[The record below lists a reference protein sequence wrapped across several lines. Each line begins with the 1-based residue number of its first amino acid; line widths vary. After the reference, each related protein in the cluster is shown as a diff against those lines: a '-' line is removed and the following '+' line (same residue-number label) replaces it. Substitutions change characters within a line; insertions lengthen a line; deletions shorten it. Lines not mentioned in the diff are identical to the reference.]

1 MSDSENVANSP
12 SRVATLDELRR
23 IDQALTA
30 TGGNRAMAARA
41 LGMDEKRLHNL
52 ASKNPIL
59 KPKWGTRAGEEI
71 PPEETQALHRDPS
84 VSVQLDKLIEQQN
97 RLARRNEVL
106 GFSDEQK
113 ELLSAIEE
121 EYGTHIKG
129 MMDLMAGG
137 LYHTFKK
144 TLLIYPQLEKRLRHI
159 DENQDEYMRV
169 ATSKD
174 GERVTKTHHE
184 HYLEVVD
191 RMNAVADRIM
201 NMTNF
206 MTKIGTAK
214 LQAAKI
220 ARDLAKDA
228 PDPNAEKYVGPNKN
242 KKDFGFNQVPTT
254 VIEAEVE

>member
-1 MSDSENVANSP
+1 MSDSENVTRTREP
-12 SRVATLDELRR
+12 ATLDELRR
-23 IDQALTA
+23 IDHALTE

-41 LGMDEKRLHNL
+41 LGIDEKRVHNL
-52 ASKNPIL
+52 VATNPIL
-59 KPKWGTRAGEEI
+59 RTKWNPRAAEMV
-71 PPEETQALHRDPS
+71 PAAETQMLHREPP
-84 VSVQLDKLIEQQN
+84 VTAQLDKLIEQQN
-97 RLARRNEVL
+97 KLARRNEVL
-106 GFSDEQK
+106 GFTDEQK
-113 ELLSAIEE
+113 ELLNAVEE
-121 EYGTHIKG
+121 EYGSHIKG

-159 DENQDEYMRV
+159 DENQDEYLRV

-174 GERVTKTHHE
+174 GERITKTHHE

-191 RMNAVADRIM
+191 RMNAVSDRIM

-220 ARDLAKDA
+220 ARDLAKDV
-228 PDPNAEKYVGPNKN
+228 PDPSAEKYTGPNKN
-242 KKDFGFNQVPTT
+242 KKDFGFNQVPVT
-254 VIEAEVE
+254 VLDAETD